1 MKTLKKVQLLVMALI
16 VAVGVSSCDEKKSKS
31 RDDDKEE
38 TEETEKVKK
47 GEDTEE
53 PEKVKN
59 EFNTGSDVLDEGLR
73 RLNRVCLKGQ
83 KADSCEELD
92 EIRKKYGEEFRAWE
106 QKNIEILDSVY
117 EIEDAFYKFDAEIEK
132 MQNAFL
138 EKLRSLIEKEEK
150 EAREQNMAELPEIEE
165 DVEEFLP
172 PPPPPE
178 EVIASEE
185 VCGSLL
191 LCGYYKIYYYRE
203 GRRDDILEDIY
214 REYITDEKLLE
225 KKLERIYGRR

>member
-1 MKTLKKVQLLVMALI
+1 MKTLKKVQLLLMALI

-38 TEETEKVKK
+38 TEETEKVK
-47 GEDTEE
+47 
-53 PEKVKN
+53 N
-59 EFNTGSDVLDEGLR
+59 EFNTGYDVLDEGLR

-83 KADSCEELD
+83 KADSREELD

-132 MQNAFL
+132 MQNAFR
-138 EKLRSLIEKEEK
+138 EKHRSLIEKEEK

-172 PPPPPE
+172 PTPPPPSPE

-185 VCGSLL
+185 VCGRLL
-191 LCGYYKIYYYRE
+191 LCGYYKCFYYRK

-214 REYITDEKLLE
+214 REYITDEKLFE